1 MSRPRTQS
9 ASLKKGR
16 VLIVLFLLV
25 GCSSTHALEV
35 DASKFGFVFQLP
47 RGWKVVRN
55 SNPYRQPLLVVEKDR
70 KAGMT
75 VRVVTNYVLP
85 RGDLHYAAIGWA
97 LARGVKFKVIETSV
111 FRTSSNNVGLCT
123 KSDVTKTDGEKLK
136 ELSYSFEL
144 REWTYVC
151 VSCTEPAD
159 GSFDQTID
167 SIMKTFRLIR

>member
-1 MSRPRTQS
+1 MESYAQFKPIPST
-9 ASLKKGR
+9 AFGR
-16 VLIVLFLLV
+16 
-25 GCSSTHALEV
+25 
-35 DASKFGFVFQLP
+35 
-47 RGWKVVRN
+47 R
-55 SNPYRQPLLVVEKDR
+55 KDR
-70 KAGMT
+70 KASMT

-97 LARGVKFKVIETSV
+97 LARGAKFKVIETLV

-123 KSDVTKTDGEKLK
+123 KSDVTTKDGEKLK

-151 VSCTEPAD
+151 VSCNGPTD
-159 GSFDQTID
+159 GSFDQTIN